1 MLGLT
6 ACGASLGGNNGGGGG
21 EQKLTIG
28 YVTPQTGALAAF
40 GEADKFVVDQ
50 MNGYFND
57 HPIQAGGKSYTVDI
71 VVKDTSPIPV
81 GPAK

>member
-1 MLGLT
+1 
-6 ACGASLGGNNGGGGG
+6 
-21 EQKLTIG
+21 
-28 YVTPQTGALAAF
+28 VTPQTGALAAF